1 MKSEEEM
8 STGQRGGGGERSDE
22 KERGDVRESV

>member
-8 STGQRGGGGERSDE
+8 STGQRGGGERSDE